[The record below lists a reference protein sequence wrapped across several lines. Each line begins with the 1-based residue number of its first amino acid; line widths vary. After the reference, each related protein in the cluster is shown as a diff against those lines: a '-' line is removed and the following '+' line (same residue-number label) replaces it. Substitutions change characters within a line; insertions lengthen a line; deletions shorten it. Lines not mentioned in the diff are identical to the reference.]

1 MKQKISRNEK
11 HKLSNEEKLVV
22 TEKKNT
28 CALIDIAQEDD
39 SNILEFLQKLGI
51 NNLRFVILKCSR
63 LCLIVTF
70 VFTLL
75 LLYTQMFLIL

>member
-1 MKQKISRNEK
+1 MKQKIRRNEK

>member
-22 TEKKNT
+22 AEKKNT
-28 CALIDIAQEDD
+28 CALIDIAQDD
-39 SNILEFLQKLGI
+39 SNIFEFLQNLGI
-51 NNLRFVILKCSR
+51 NNLRSVILKCSR

-70 VFTLL
+70 AFTLL

>member
-1 MKQKISRNEK
+1 MKQKIRRNEK

-75 LLYTQMFLIL
+75 LLYTQMFLML

>member
-22 TEKKNT
+22 TEKKKT